1 MKLSTQEEYGLRC
14 LIQIGRNEVMS
25 GKSLS
30 ISEISHL
37 EGLSVANAGKFVRVL
52 RLGGFVDS
60 ERGHAGGYR
69 LARPA
74 EEIAISEVIELLGG
88 RLFDDEF
95 CEDHAGLVGSCTHSV
110 DCSIRSLWNHLQKA
124 VDQLLNQITLKDMLG
139 DEPDVSAN
147 LTDKTSELL
156 QVGEPV

>member
-1 MKLSTQEEYGLRC
+1 MKLSTQEEFGLRC
-14 LIQIGRNEVMS
+14 LVQIGRNEVMS
-25 GKSLS
+25 GRSLS

-74 EEIAISEVIELLGG
+74 EEIAISEVIEVLGG

>member
-14 LIQIGRNEVMS
+14 LVQIGRHEQLS

-30 ISEISHL
+30 ISEISQL

-74 EEIAISEVIELLGG
+74 DQIVIGDVIEALGG

-95 CEDHAGLVGSCTHSV
+95 CEDHSGHVGSCTHSV
-110 DCSIRSLWNHLQKA
+110 DCSVRSLWNHVQKM
-124 VDQLLNQITLKDMLG
+124 VDQLLNQITLNDMLG
-139 DEPDVSAN
+139 DEPDVSAS
-147 LTDKTSELL
+147 LIDKTSELL
-156 QVGEPV
+156 QLVEPA

>member
-1 MKLSTQEEYGLRC
+1 M
-14 LIQIGRNEVMS
+14 
-25 GKSLS
+25 
-30 ISEISHL
+30 
-37 EGLSVANAGKFVRVL
+37 
-52 RLGGFVDS
+52 
-60 ERGHAGGYR
+60 
-69 LARPA
+69 
-74 EEIAISEVIELLGG
+74 LGG

-95 CEDHAGLVGSCTHSV
+95 CEDHAGQVSSCTHSV
-110 DCSIRSLWNHLQKA
+110 DCSIRSLWNHVQKT

>member
-14 LIQIGRNEVMS
+14 LVQVGRHQQIS
-25 GKSLS
+25 GGSLS
-30 ISEISHL
+30 ISEISQL

-52 RLGGFVDS
+52 RMGGFVDS

-74 EEIAISEVIELLGG
+74 EQIIIGDVIEVLGG

-95 CEDHAGLVGSCTHSV
+95 CEDHAGQVGSCTHTV
-110 DCSIRSLWNHLQKA
+110 DCSVRSLWHHVQKT
-124 VDQLLNQITLKDMLG
+124 VDQLLNQITLNDMLG
-139 DEPDVSAN
+139 DEPDVSASLSN
-147 LTDKTSELL
+147 KTSELL
-156 QVGEPV
+156 QVGEAF

>member
-14 LIQIGRNEVMS
+14 LVQIGRNEVMS
-25 GKSLS
+25 GRSLS
-30 ISEISHL
+30 ISEISQL

-69 LARPA
+69 LARRA
-74 EEIAISEVIELLGG
+74 EEITISEVIEVLGG

-95 CEDHAGLVGSCTHSV
+95 CEDHAGQVGSCTHSV
-110 DCSIRSLWNHLQKA
+110 DCSIRSLWNHVQKT
-124 VDQLLNQITLKDMLG
+124 VDQLLNQITLEDMLG
-139 DEPDVSAN
+139 DEPDVSSSLA
-147 LTDKTSELL
+147 DKTSKLL